1 MSETVM
7 HREYGFSAVWQG
19 PGDETGG
26 FDIMSQ
32 PADRE
37 RNDAVTLFGIPVPGR
52 RRLPAMAFAA
62 LLCGGVPAPAL
73 AQFFVCNQT
82 FDVTNLAVGQFSGED
97 FETTGWW
104 TIGPNQ
110 CATVIDK
117 PLTSRFV
124 YVFAQDVFG
133 RVVLGGAAPMCVAS
147 GRFRI
152 QGSGDCIVRGFIE
165 ARFREVD
172 TRQSEQWTLFL
183 YPP

>member
-1 MSETVM
+1 MSETVICKD
-7 HREYGFSAVWQG
+7 YLFFPPWQG
-19 PGDETGG
+19 QAGG
-26 FDIMSQ
+26 TRASDAI
-32 PADRE
+32 PAPRRP
-37 RNDAVTLFGIPVPGR
+37 RNAPAVTASGSRVPAFCRWLILVPVLLFAGIPGR
-52 RRLPAMAFAA
+52 AA
-62 LLCGGVPAPAL
+62 
-73 AQFFVCNQT
+73 AQFFVCNQS
-82 FDVTNLAVGQFSGED
+82 FDVSNLAIGQFTGED

-110 CATVIDK
+110 CATVIDE
-117 PLTSRFV
+117 PLASRFV

-133 RVVLGGAAPMCVAS
+133 RVILSGSAPMCVAA

-152 QGSGDCIVRGFIE
+152 QGSEDCIIRGFIE